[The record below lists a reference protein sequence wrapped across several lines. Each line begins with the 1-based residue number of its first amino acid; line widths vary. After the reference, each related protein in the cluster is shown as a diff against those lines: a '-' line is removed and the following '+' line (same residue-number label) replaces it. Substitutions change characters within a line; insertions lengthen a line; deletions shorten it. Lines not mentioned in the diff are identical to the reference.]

1 MSKRDYMDFQDRSH
15 PLAYLITVRTYGTWL
30 HGDERGSV
38 HRRSEDQVVAPG
50 SSRAKGLYKSEL
62 AMRKGEPFVLANEQR
77 DIVSEAIEEVCRY
90 RNVALFGLNVRSNHF
105 HAVPAA
111 VVKPE
116 QLMTAFKAYATRAL
130 RAKYGGAIEK
140 VWARHGSTR
149 YLWTEEQVGNAVA
162 YVKFEQ
168 GDHLEL

>member
-1 MSKRDYMDFQDRSH
+1 MPKRDYIDFQDRSH

-30 HGDERGSV
+30 HGDQRGSV
-38 HRRSEDQVVAPG
+38 HRRIDDGMFVPESN
-50 SSRAKGLYKSEL
+50 RAKGLYKSDL
-62 AMRKGEPFVLANEQR
+62 SMRKGDAFVLTKDQR
-77 DIVSEAIEEVCRY
+77 EIVAEAIEEVCRY
-90 RNVALFGLNVRSNHF
+90 RNVALLGLNVRSNHF

-111 VVKPE
+111 AGKPE
-116 QLMTAFKAYATRAL
+116 PLMTAFKAYATRAL

-149 YLWTEEQVGNAVA
+149 YLWTEEQVGNAVS

-168 GDHLEL
+168 GDHMEL